1 MARIRPDIIDEIAAS
16 FDRVGGS
23 AYLDELAMR
32 DPPTYCRLVARI
44 IPQAVAA
51 EVRNNTNPIN
61 LGEAMAAAEVRLNK
75 SEK

>member
-1 MARIRPDIIDEIAAS
+1 MAKLTSDIIDEIAAS

-44 IPQAVAA
+44 LPSALTA
-51 EVRNNTNPIN
+51 EVQTTTNPIN

-75 SEK
+75 PEK

>member
-1 MARIRPDIIDEIAAS
+1 MAKLTSDIIDEIAAS

-23 AYLDELAMR
+23 AYLDELALR

-51 EVRNNTNPIN
+51 EVRNNTDVD
-61 LGEAMAAAEVRLNK
+61 LGAAMAVAQARLLK
-75 SEK
+75 LGS

>member
-1 MARIRPDIIDEIAAS
+1 MARLTPDIIDEIAAS
-16 FDRVGGS
+16 LDRVGGS

-51 EVRNNTNPIN
+51 EVRNTTDVD
-61 LGEAMAAAEVRLNK
+61 LGEAMAVAQARLLELG
-75 SEK
+75 S